1 MFRENVNHLQ
11 DSLFESTNWMNP
23 RIKAKLDK
31 SWAPIFYKYVFCNI
45 DEKPFAVLYSDTGR
59 PNFPVNIALSLEYIK
74 HLKNYS
80 DDELIDNF
88 YFNYLVTI
96 DEKI

>member
-1 MFRENVNHLQ
+1 MFRENINHLQ
-11 DSLFESTNWMNP
+11 KSLFESTNWMNP

-45 DEKPFAVLYSDTGR
+45 DEKPFSVLYSDTGR

-74 HLKNYS
+74 HNIGY
-80 DDELIDNF
+80 
-88 YFNYLVTI
+88 
-96 DEKI
+96 